1 MAVRDSHFPLRGP
14 AKRAMEA
21 FDAEEME
28 TEKGTVVKYLHTAIL
43 QQFFCLGEQTE
54 PVPGCMPDLAD
65 WQGEHTG
72 KSAPEGRTDFKAEM
86 REGRGSG
93 A

>member
-54 PVPGCMPDLAD
+54 PVSPAVCRIWP
-65 WQGEHTG
+65 TG
-72 KSAPEGRTDFKAEM
+72 
-86 REGRGSG
+86 RENIRGKVRLKEERASRQK
-93 A
+93 